1 MNRSDINK
9 YLTDPN
15 LVDHTTSDDLRR
27 LIDIYP
33 YCEALYWIYLRSLYI
48 KDDAIFDDELMKY
61 GLYIS
66 NRKLFYNYLTYEST
80 TPNPTNGQDSQLAIL
95 SPEAQQPSV
104 LITQIATPDYFTLAQ
119 NQTQKQSLQQLA
131 EQLKKARLARKN
143 TENKDT
149 SINIET
155 KETDQTIDTNDNKQQ
170 ETNTSNLPTKPKHN
184 TQKANKHT
192 KEEKDK
198 QTPDSNLSEENAK
211 KLIKEQK
218 YLEAIE
224 ILRAISLNN
233 PKKSANFALQIKFLE
248 TIINNHN
255 KKQ

>member
-15 LVDHTTSDDLRR
+15 LVEHTTSDDLRR

-61 GLYIS
+61 GLHIS
-66 NRKLFYNYLTYEST
+66 NRKLFYNYLTYELTTNS
-80 TPNPTNGQDSQLAIL
+80 TPNQDSQLPIINPQL
-95 SPEAQQPSV
+95 S
-104 LITQIATPDYFTLAQ
+104 TPDYFALEQ
-119 NQTQKQSLQQLA
+119 NQAQKQSLQQLA
-131 EQLKKARLARKN
+131 EQLKKARLTRQQQN
-143 TENKDT
+143 TENKNT
-149 SINIET
+149 THLTLNKT
-155 KETDQTIDTNDNKQQ
+155 TNPDNNPQPKP
-170 ETNTSNLPTKPKHN
+170 NPSNLPPNPTHTTP
-184 TQKANKHT
+184 KANKT
-192 KEEKDK
+192 PKIEKDK
-198 QTPDSNLSEENAK
+198 QTLDSDLSEEKAK

-255 KKQ
+255 KK

>member
-15 LVDHTTSDDLRR
+15 LVEHTTSDDLRR

-61 GLYIS
+61 GLHIS
-66 NRKLFYNYLTYEST
+66 NRKLFYNYLTYELTTNS
-80 TPNPTNGQDSQLAIL
+80 TPNQDSQLPIINPQL
-95 SPEAQQPSV
+95 S
-104 LITQIATPDYFTLAQ
+104 TPDYFALEQ
-119 NQTQKQSLQQLA
+119 NQAQKQSLQQLA
-131 EQLKKARLARKN
+131 EQLKKARLTRQQQN
-143 TENKDT
+143 TENKNT
-149 SINIET
+149 THLTLNKT
-155 KETDQTIDTNDNKQQ
+155 TNPDNNPQPKP
-170 ETNTSNLPTKPKHN
+170 NPSNLPPNPTHTTP
-184 TQKANKHT
+184 KANKT
-192 KEEKDK
+192 PKIEKDK
-198 QTPDSNLSEENAK
+198 QTLDSDLSEEKAK

>member
-15 LVDHTTSDDLRR
+15 LIEHTTSDDLRR

-61 GLYIS
+61 GLHIS
-66 NRKLFYNYLTYEST
+66 NRKLFYNYLTYELTTNS
-80 TPNPTNGQDSQLAIL
+80 TPNQDSQLPIINPQL
-95 SPEAQQPSV
+95 S
-104 LITQIATPDYFTLAQ
+104 TPDYFALEQ
-119 NQTQKQSLQQLA
+119 NQAQKQSLQQLA
-131 EQLKKARLARKN
+131 EQLKKARLTRQQQN
-143 TENKDT
+143 TENNNTTHLTLNKT
-149 SINIET
+149 
-155 KETDQTIDTNDNKQQ
+155 TNPDNNPQPKP
-170 ETNTSNLPTKPKHN
+170 NPSNLPPNPTHTTP
-184 TQKANKHT
+184 KANKT
-192 KEEKDK
+192 PKIEKDK
-198 QTPDSNLSEENAK
+198 QTLDSDLSEEKAK

-255 KKQ
+255 KK

>member
-15 LVDHTTSDDLRR
+15 LVEHTTSDDLRR

-61 GLYIS
+61 GLHIS
-66 NRKLFYNYLTYEST
+66 NRKLFYNYLTYELTTNS
-80 TPNPTNGQDSQLAIL
+80 TPNQDSQLPIINPQL
-95 SPEAQQPSV
+95 S
-104 LITQIATPDYFTLAQ
+104 TPDYFALEQ
-119 NQTQKQSLQQLA
+119 NQAQKQSLQQLA
-131 EQLKKARLARKN
+131 EQLKKARLTRQQQN
-143 TENKDT
+143 TENNNTTHLTLNKT
-149 SINIET
+149 
-155 KETDQTIDTNDNKQQ
+155 TNPDNNPQPKP
-170 ETNTSNLPTKPKHN
+170 NTSNLPPNPTHT
-184 TQKANKHT
+184 TQKAIKT
-192 KEEKDK
+192 PKIEKDK
-198 QTPDSNLSEENAK
+198 QTLDSDLSEEKAK

-255 KKQ
+255 KK